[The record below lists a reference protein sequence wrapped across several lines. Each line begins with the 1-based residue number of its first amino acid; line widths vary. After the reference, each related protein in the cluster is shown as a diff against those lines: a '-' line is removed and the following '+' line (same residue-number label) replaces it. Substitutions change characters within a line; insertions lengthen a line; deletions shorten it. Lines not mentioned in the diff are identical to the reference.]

1 MGKVQKIEGIGFEY
15 AKELSKASVF
25 TTDDLLAKGSTPQGR
40 QEIGNIS
47 SISENLILKWVRIAD
62 FFRIKGINEEYS
74 ELLEEAGVTDVP
86 ALAACKDHVKL
97 LLQMEKVN
105 KRRSLVRHMPSEE
118 MLKDWITQA
127 KKLPGVIKG

>member
-15 AKELSKASVF
+15 AKELSKARIF
-25 TTDDLLAKGSTPQGR
+25 TTDDLLSKGSTPQGR
-40 QEIGNIS
+40 HEIEDIS

-74 ELLEEAGVTDVP
+74 ELLEEAGVDDVP
-86 ALAACKDHVKL
+86 ALAHKDPGKL

-105 KRRSLVRHMPSEE
+105 EKRNLVRQMPSEA
-118 MLKDWITQA
+118 MLEDWIAQA
-127 KKLPGVIKG
+127 KKLPGVIKA